1 VVAGV
6 PPAGWFLFGVVN
18 PNAGEIA
25 LVLLSWVG
33 VALVGGHRARSR
45 DLAWISVP
53 ATLAVIARPV
63 ALLPACAIAVAT
75 SALVERSTWR
85 NRLALWGPLAIGAAT
100 VLAWNRAVALEFDDP
115 RTAQAAGVAGATWRA
130 VKEVPA
136 TLSEAVGALSWTEIS
151 APWPARALSAVVAVT
166 LLTTA
171 CFSGSSRL
179 RVALGAW
186 LTVLVLGPVV
196 CEVLTHHRIGFI
208 WQGRYSIS
216 TYVGVGPLA
225 ALAARAELQ
234 RRAADPSAACV
245 RAAGVVSSTPVTS
258 TLVGM
263 AAVAEG
269 VAFWTVLRRYTVG
282 TNGSWWFAGEL
293 GWDPAVHPRVL
304 LGVHLGVLVCVLA
317 ASVVATRT
325 PTGRSTRRRR

>member
-1 VVAGV
+1 
-6 PPAGWFLFGVVN
+6 
-18 PNAGEIA
+18 
-25 LVLLSWVG
+25 
-33 VALVGGHRARSR
+33 
-45 DLAWISVP
+45 
-53 ATLAVIARPV
+53 
-63 ALLPACAIAVAT
+63 
-75 SALVERSTWR
+75 
-85 NRLALWGPLAIGAAT
+85 
-100 VLAWNRAVALEFDDP
+100 
-115 RTAQAAGVAGATWRA
+115 
-130 VKEVPA
+130 VKQVPA
-136 TLSEAVGALSWTEIS
+136 TLSEALGALSWTEIS
-151 APWPARALSAVVAVT
+151 APWPAQVLSAVVGVT
-166 LLTTA
+166 LLTTV
-171 CFSGSSRL
+171 CVPTSSRL

-196 CEVLTHHRIGFI
+196 FEVLTHHRIGFI

-258 TLVGM
+258 TFVGM